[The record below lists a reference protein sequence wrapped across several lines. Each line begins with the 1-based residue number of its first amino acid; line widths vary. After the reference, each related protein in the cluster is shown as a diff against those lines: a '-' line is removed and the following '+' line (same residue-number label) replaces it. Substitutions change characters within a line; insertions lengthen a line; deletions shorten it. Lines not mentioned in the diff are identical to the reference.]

1 MICVR
6 KQNKGEFELVI
17 FLVELVI
24 TSWLSRAIFHILGGG
39 GAMGVFSSLAS
50 YPLSDGMHLL
60 VIRVNGEEL
69 LHLAHF
75 KLAQLNHNGRVQ

>member
-17 FLVELVI
+17 FGGTSI

-75 KLAQLNHNGRVQ
+75 KLTQLNHNGRVQ